1 VLRQTAIYAR
11 KGRLSVFW
19 GDQVFL
25 PSADFDVTPTHHVD
39 ILCSLLGDTAPTSA
53 EWTAQGLDKYGV
65 VAVLERSNGTLEAA
79 QVEKVSHETAT
90 RMLAGLDGS
99 LKQVGPSLGS
109 FSVSGA
115 ILDALLGEFSEELNA
130 KVAKY
135 DTDPHFWMPLTL
147 SLEVYQ
153 ELMLQKK
160 TPKEESMAHYNR
172 IAKMKETFLESP
184 EGSKL
189 GLFGPVNVGKDAC
202 WWDYG
207 QLKLY
212 SKNSLLLL
220 DQSSESAALLR
231 RFLGLT
237 ENIVASKNAGETDVV
252 SCLVAS
258 KLGSASKVVSS
269 LVAGV
274 VTPSLTADGAIVV
287 NCAAPSIKAGK
298 GSILYNLVS
307 DSDIDV
313 EAGAVHV
320 GLVTPEGGTNE
331 VLKSAMDIDGGKAWK
346 ETLAMND
353 VSFEAVH
360 IRNKGADIG
369 ALAQARAKAFK
380 ALEEKFAL

>member
-1 VLRQTAIYAR
+1 
-11 KGRLSVFW
+11 
-19 GDQVFL
+19 
-25 PSADFDVTPTHHVD
+25 
-39 ILCSLLGDTAPTSA
+39 
-53 EWTAQGLDKYGV
+53 
-65 VAVLERSNGTLEAA
+65 
-79 QVEKVSHETAT
+79 
-90 RMLAGLDGS
+90 M
-99 LKQVGPSLGS
+99 
-109 FSVSGA
+109 
-115 ILDALLGEFSEELNA
+115 
-130 KVAKY
+130 
-135 DTDPHFWMPLTL
+135 
-147 SLEVYQ
+147 
-153 ELMLQKK
+153 
-160 TPKEESMAHYNR
+160 
-172 IAKMKETFLESP
+172 
-184 EGSKL
+184 
-189 GLFGPVNVGKDAC
+189 
-202 WWDYG
+202 
-207 QLKLY
+207 
-212 SKNSLLLL
+212 
-220 DQSSESAALLR
+220 SS
-231 RFLGLT
+231 
-237 ENIVASKNAGETDVV
+237 
-252 SCLVAS
+252 LVAS

-307 DSDIDV
+307 DSDVDV